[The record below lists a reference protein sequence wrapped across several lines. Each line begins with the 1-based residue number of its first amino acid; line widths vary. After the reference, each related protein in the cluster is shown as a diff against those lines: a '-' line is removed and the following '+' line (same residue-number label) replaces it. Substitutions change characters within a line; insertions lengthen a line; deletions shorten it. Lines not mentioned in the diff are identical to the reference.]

1 MTAESRSTRADG
13 PGIPRWL
20 VARLPARVTRHLDT
34 PLYRNGYALVLATGV
49 TALLGFLYW
58 ALAAQKYSKQDVGLN
73 SALIASMTF
82 LANLAHLNLT
92 NGLNRFVPTAGRRV
106 GRLVGLSYVVAGG
119 LAIVIALV
127 YVGAIDFFSPELT
140 DLVRDNPLAV
150 GGFVLA
156 TALWVI
162 FQLQDS
168 VLTGFGRADWVLVE
182 NVTYGVIKIVA
193 LVALATA
200 LPDQGIFASWTLP
213 LILLVVPVNLLVFRK
228 LVPRQHA
235 DPEAHVEDIHV
246 RDLGRFLTADFLA
259 SLLWTATTSLL
270 PLVVLAMDGAAATAY
285 FSIAWLVAY
294 TLYLLSRNLGMSLV
308 TEGARAPQRL
318 YEFALRTLAQ
328 SAKIVIPLAVVTAV
342 AAPLILRFFGTE
354 YVDGAS
360 LLLALLALSAIPN
373 VVITTFLSAARVQRR
388 MKAVTI
394 VTAAMSVS
402 VMGFSVLLL
411 DRYGL
416 TGVGVAWLAAQSVIA
431 ILLLVTEL
439 RAVWLPRVP
448 WHRLPRFS
456 LTRSHA
462 ADAASAA
469 LVAAEG
475 WDPAGEP
482 RADGD
487 LGAVVVRSRADG
499 RLGVLRFARTP
510 TGADGLRR
518 HQAALASF
526 ARANLPAS
534 WYRTAPEILASNEAA
549 RRPWLV
555 ETHLTGVDARE
566 VASIHGPD
574 VIAARAGAAIR
585 MLHEATA
592 RDTFVDETV
601 LQGWVDDPIAE
612 LRSTGGTPLRAGADE
627 AALDRLRDQLRDELG
642 GRVLTTCFAHG
653 DFWLGNVLASPD
665 GTVTGLVDWERAG
678 APGLAA
684 LDVMTLVLTGQVEQR
699 RRELGPVVRDLLRGD
714 ELAPWEHQLLAAGP
728 GAGELAERTVLLLA
742 WLHHAASNLQK
753 RNSYRANTVW
763 VTTNVHYVLEK
774 M

>member
-1 MTAESRSTRADG
+1 VTAGADPTRREV

-20 VARLPARVTRHLDT
+20 VARLPARVTRHLDSA
-34 PLYRNGYALVLATGV
+34 LYRNGYALVLATGA

-58 ALAAQKYSKQDVGLN
+58 LLAAQHYSKEDVGLN

-92 NGLNRFVPTAGRRV
+92 NGLNRFVPTAGRHA
-106 GRLVGLSYVVAGG
+106 GRLVALSYVVTGA
-119 LAIVIALV
+119 LAVVIALV
-127 YVGAIDFFSPELT
+127 YVGAVDFFSPELT
-140 DLVRDNPLAV
+140 DLVRENPIAV
-150 GGFVLA
+150 ASFVGA
-156 TALWVI
+156 TLLWVV

-168 VLTGFGRADWVLVE
+168 VLTGFGRADWVLYE
-182 NVTYGVIKIVA
+182 NVGYSVVKILL
-193 LVALATA
+193 LVALATT

-213 LILLVVPVNLLVFRK
+213 LILCVVPVNLFVFGK
-228 LVPRQHA
+228 LVPRHA
-235 DPEAHVEDIHV
+235 ADTDAHVEDIHA
-246 RDLGRFLTADFLA
+246 RDLGRFLTADYLS

-270 PLVVLAMDGAAATAY
+270 PLVVLAMDGATATAY

-308 TEGARAPQRL
+308 TEGARAPARL
-318 YEFALRTLAQ
+318 YEFALRTLSQ
-328 SAKIVIPLAVVTAV
+328 SAKIVIPLSVLIAV
-342 AAPLILRFFGTE
+342 ASPLILRFFPSGYSE
-354 YVDGAS
+354 GAA
-360 LLLALLALSAIPN
+360 LLLALLALSSIPN

-388 MKAVTI
+388 MKAVTV

-402 VMGFSVLLL
+402 VMGLSVLLL
-411 DRYGL
+411 ERYGL
-416 TGVGVAWLAAQSVIA
+416 TGVGVAWLVAQSVIA
-431 ILLLVTEL
+431 IVLLVTEL

-456 LTRSHA
+456 FARTHA

-469 LVAAEG
+469 LLAAEG
-475 WDPAGEP
+475 WEPAGEP

-499 RLGVLRFARTP
+499 RLGVLRFART
-510 TGADGLRR
+510 TIGADGLRR

-526 ARANLPAS
+526 SRANLPAS
-534 WYRTAPEILASNEAA
+534 WYRVAPEILASNEAA
-549 RRPWLV
+549 RQPWLV

-566 VASIHGPD
+566 VTGIHGPD

-585 MLHEATA
+585 VLHEATA
-592 RDTFVDETV
+592 HDTFVDETV
-601 LQGWVDDPIAE
+601 LRGWVDDPIAE
-612 LRSTGGTPLRAGADE
+612 LRATGGTPLRAGADE
-627 AALDRLRDQLRDELG
+627 AALDRLRDHLRDELA

-653 DFWLGNVLASPD
+653 DFWLGNVLAAPD
-665 GTVTGLVDWERAG
+665 GMVTGLVDWERAG

-684 LDVMTLVLTGQVEQR
+684 LDVMTLVLTGRVEQR
-699 RRELGPVVRDLLRGD
+699 RRELGPIVRDLLRGD
-714 ELAPWEHQLLAAGP
+714 ELSPWEHQLLAAGP
-728 GAGELAERTVLLLA
+728 GAGDLAERTVLLLA